1 MVYLLYHL
9 LMETKEDLVREMS
22 RRLFRILNKHSRL
35 EAMPARFDEG
45 IEITHRELHVIQ
57 AIGERKGINITELGS
72 HFGITKSAASQM
84 VTKLVNKGF
93 VKKESAAHS
102 NKELQLAPTELG
114 WKAFRIHE
122 KFHEQHMA
130 DIVARL
136 GAFTLSQ
143 IATASVLLEVMEN
156 VVDERLSQQGME

>member
-1 MVYLLYHL
+1 
-9 LMETKEDLVREMS
+9 MENKEDLVREIS

-35 EAMPARFDEG
+35 EATPARLDEG
-45 IEITHRELHVIQ
+45 LEITHRELHVIQ

-72 HFGITKSAASQM
+72 HFGITKSAASQLI
-84 VTKLVNKGF
+84 TKLVQKGF

-102 NKELQLAPTELG
+102 NKELQITPTEMG

-130 DIVARL
+130 DIVDRL

-143 IATASVLLEVMEN
+143 IATASVLLEVLEN
-156 VVDERLSQQGME
+156 VVDEHLSQREVE